1 MKKSKAQA
9 APAPKALTDKEVAER
24 NRAALARVEEMDEPD
39 KLRNLMANAERMG
52 VGAVGEAAFRRLA
65 LVQAEEGDA
74 EPGSLEHDLWQTIF
88 AYEQLQREARG
99 RAVRLTKTRTKLT
112 KSGPVKALESFAEA
126 TEETGGFATLTGRGW
141 SDLTGEAVILRHP
154 DAFDAATRD
163 AAAARLEAARAE
175 AAGVDPATAAA

>member
-9 APAPKALTDKEVAER
+9 APAKKSLTDKEVAER
-24 NRAALARVEEMDEPD
+24 DRAALARVAEMDEPD

-65 LVQAEEGDA
+65 LIQTEDGDA
-74 EPGSLEHDLWQTIF
+74 EPGSLEHDFWQTIF

-112 KSGPVKALESFAEA
+112 KSGAVKALESFAEA
-126 TEETGGFATLTGRGW
+126 TEEMGGFATLTGRGW

-154 DAFDAATRD
+154 AEFDEATRD
-163 AAAARLEAARAE
+163 AATARLEAA
-175 AAGVDPATAAA
+175 GIDPATLAA